1 MDSGDGSGGEE
12 VGGGGNA
19 RDGEA
24 PAPSGAATRR
34 GDPAVEITWLGRRLP
49 RRRGHLPRLS
59 TVLLLGAFIAVL
71 VLYLMLQ
78 PS

>member
-1 MDSGDGSGGEE
+1 MDSGDGSGGAELDA
-12 VGGGGNA
+12 GGNA
-19 RDGEA
+19 QGGET
-24 PAPSGAATRR
+24 PRPSGAAPRR
-34 GDPAVEITWLGRRLP
+34 GDPAVEITWLDRRLP